1 MEQDQGWI
9 SMKDILEKSK
19 ENQELLIKI
28 RRELHINAETS
39 QNEIETSKIIM
50 KYLDDFRIPYKSEV
64 GGHGIV
70 AEIVGNEPGKIV
82 ALRADMDA
90 LEMEED
96 TDIDFKAKNKNVMH
110 SCGHDSHMT
119 FLLGAAKLLNDNK
132 DKIKGKVKLVFQP
145 AEELSPIGGAP
156 KILDSG
162 LLNDVDAIFGSH
174 VWPDLPFGKIAIKE
188 GPMMANSD
196 HFTIKFTGAS
206 SHAAKPHEG
215 VDAVVMGSQFVN
227 AMQTLISRN
236 TDPMN
241 SAVLTVGRFIAGTR
255 YNVMAE
261 EALIDGTCRTF
272 SKEDRMRIYEDMGNL
287 ARAIAEVNHGK
298 CDYNYG
304 FGYPA
309 VINEK
314 NSVEIVK
321 ESVSEIFGN
330 DSLLEI
336 DKPAMTAEDF
346 AFYLEKIKGAFYWVG
361 IGKEGEKNYP
371 LHSKKFYLNE
381 DILYRGSALMC
392 QIALNFLNKN

>member
-1 MEQDQGWI
+1 
-9 SMKDILEKSK
+9 MKDILEKSK

-70 AEIVGNEPGKIV
+70 AEIVGDEAGETV

-156 KILDSG
+156 KILESG

-215 VDAVVMGSQFVN
+215 IDAVVMGSQFVN

-272 SKEDRMRIYEDMGNL
+272 SKEDRMRISEDMGNL
-287 ARAIAEVNHGK
+287 ARAIAEVNHGQ